1 MLLRLMVMWVL
12 LGGWMAPDAAAVT
25 LEGATF
31 PDRYVVDGQSL
42 ALNGIGVR
50 KITIFR
56 IRIYVA
62 ALYLPRPSHNAAE
75 ILGSSGPKVI
85 RLQFIH
91 SGSKAQVEKE
101 YRDGEADN
109 CGHGECSPADQ
120 ADFERLVAAAPAVEP
135 GDTTTYIFTDK
146 GVKVFA
152 NKKMIG
158 DFADVDLAHHLLEG
172 FIGRHPPT
180 QALRSAL
187 LGLPED

>member
-1 MLLRLMVMWVL
+1 
-12 LGGWMAPDAAAVT
+12 MASDATAVT

-62 ALYLPRPSHNAAE
+62 ALYLPRPSHNATE
-75 ILGSSGPKVI
+75 ILSSSGPKVL

-91 SGSKAQVEKE
+91 SGSKAQVEQE
-101 YRDGEADN
+101 YRNGEAQN
-109 CGHGECSPADQ
+109 CGHGECSPSDQ

-135 GDTTTYIFTDK
+135 GDTTTYVFNDN

-152 NKKMIG
+152 NKEMIG

-172 FIGRHPPT
+172 FIGQHPPT
-180 QALRSAL
+180 EALRNAL

>member
-1 MLLRLMVMWVL
+1 MAIWML
-12 LGGWMAPDAAAVT
+12 LGGWMAPDAAAIT

-31 PDRYVVDGQSL
+31 PDRYVVGGQSL

-75 ILGSSGPKVI
+75 ILASPGPKVL
-85 RLQFIH
+85 RLEFIH

-101 YRDGEADN
+101 YRNGEADN
-109 CGHGECSPADQ
+109 CGHGECSPSDR

-135 GDTTTYIFTDK
+135 GDTTTYIFDDK

-152 NKKMIG
+152 NKEMIG
-158 DFADVDLAHHLLEG
+158 DFADTDLARHLLEG

-180 QALRSAL
+180 TALRNAL
-187 LGLPED
+187 LGLPEE